1 MIYVLRFKGEFY
13 IYDNDLNL
21 ESSLYRD
28 ITKMIENKGMIKSS
42 LNYQHRNR
50 LKGTENESIDTHL
63 EVSELIVKTT
73 YEELTLELINTIPEK
88 FI

>member
-21 ESSLYRD
+21 VSSLYRD
-28 ITKMIENKGMIKSS
+28 ITKMIEDKGMIKSS
-42 LNYQHRNR
+42 LNYQHRNGLR
-50 LKGTENESIDTHL
+50 GSDESIDL
-63 EVSELIVKTT
+63 YLKVSELIVKTT